1 MSGRAVPHSIGRHPI
16 GTPRRIG
23 LIGGEC
29 TGKTTLAR
37 ALARELPACV
47 TGEELRA
54 FVTHHGR
61 PPRADEQASLLAAQ
75 AAAEEATAAGCRDPW
90 LVADPAP
97 LMVAVYSLLYFDD
110 PALLPP
116 AIEQASGYALVAWCA
131 PDLPWTPDPGQRDG
145 PEHRAAAE
153 AAIAEIVADRLLPA
167 GIPVLRVS
175 GGLVARVTAVR
186 DALDRAW
193 HPGPPDGPT

>member
-1 MSGRAVPHSIGRHPI
+1 VS
-16 GTPRRIG
+16 RRIG

-29 TGKTTLAR
+29 TGKTTLAL

-54 FVTHHGR
+54 FVTRHGR
-61 PPRADEQASLLAAQ
+61 PPLADEQAGLLAAPV
-75 AAAEEATAAGCRDPW
+75 AAEEATAAGCRKSW

-110 PALLPP
+110 ASLVPP
-116 AIEQASGYALVAWCA
+116 AIEQAHGYDLVVWCA

-153 AAIAEIVADRLLPA
+153 TVIAQLVAEQLVPA
-167 GIPVLRVS
+167 GIPVLRVT
-175 GGLVARVTAVR
+175 GGLVARVTSVR
-186 DALDRAW
+186 DTLDRAW
-193 HPGPPDGPT
+193 HPEPSDGPT

>member
-1 MSGRAVPHSIGRHPI
+1 M
-16 GTPRRIG
+16 TQPRGAARRLGI
-23 LIGGEC
+23 IGGEC
-29 TGKTTLAR
+29 SGKSTLAR
-37 ALARELPACV
+37 SLSDTLPGCLV
-47 TGEELRA
+47 PEELRA
-54 FVTHHGR
+54 FVTRHGR
-61 PPRADEQASLLAAQ
+61 PPLADEQASLLAAQ
-75 AAAEEATAAGCRDPW
+75 AALEETTAAGCREPW
-90 LVADPAP
+90 VVADPAP

-110 PALLPP
+110 PSLLP
-116 AIEQASGYALVAWCA
+116 AALEQAHGYDLVVWCA

-153 AAIAEIVADRLLPA
+153 AVLAEIVADRLVPA

-175 GGLVARVTAVR
+175 GGLVARVTSVR